1 MKLHGGDPYW
11 PLASGLISV
20 APPLEQDVDCD
31 VLVVGAGITGAL
43 VAHGCAEAGLRV
55 VVLDRRDIGAGST
68 SASTALLQYEIDVPL
83 LELGEMIGVEGARR
97 AYRLGLEA
105 IAELERVS
113 HASACGFERGP
124 SLQVARDGEGAEFL
138 RRECGARREAGLGV
152 RWLDAG
158 ELREAWGVHGAG
170 GIVSDVAARLDP
182 YRLAHGLLGRVSAAG
197 GMVRDRTRVTAVERR
212 GGCLEAGTDRGG
224 VVRARWMVL
233 ACGYET
239 SLMIPEDVVTL
250 HSTYALISEPCAEEF
265 AWPEG
270 ALIWEYAEA
279 YLYARPVGGGRLMVG
294 GEDEPFENAG
304 ARDALIDEK
313 GRKILERFRGLVPG
327 IALEAAFCW
336 AGTFGRTKD
345 GLGYIGTP
353 GNDPRVLCALGFGG
367 NGITLGAVAGR
378 LVPEM
383 IRAGDRGVEL
393 GDESAAAAKLFRFGR

>member
-1 MKLHGGDPYW
+1 M
-11 PLASGLISV
+11 
-20 APPLEQDVDCD
+20 
-31 VLVVGAGITGAL
+31 
-43 VAHGCAEAGLRV
+43 AHGCAASGLRV

-83 LELGEMIGVEGARR
+83 LELGEMIGVEDARR
-97 AYRLGLEA
+97 AYRLGVEA
-105 IAELERVS
+105 IEELERVS
-113 HASACGFERGP
+113 RTLACGFERGP
-124 SLQVARDGEGAEFL
+124 SLQVARDAEGAEFL

-152 RWLDAG
+152 GWVDSGA
-158 ELREAWGVHGAG
+158 LRESWGVQGAG
-170 GIVSDVAARLDP
+170 AIVSDVAARVDP
-182 YRLAHGLLGRVSAAG
+182 YRLTHGLLGRVEAAG
-197 GMVRDRTRVTAVERR
+197 GMVRDRTRVTEVERV
-212 GGCLEAGTDRGG
+212 GGRLEAATDRGG

-250 HSTYALISEPCAEEF
+250 HSTYALISEPCDVQRL
-265 AWPEG
+265 WPEG

-279 YLYARPVGGGRLMVG
+279 YLYARLVAGGRVMVG
-294 GEDEPFENAG
+294 GEDEPFVNAA
-304 ARDALIDEK
+304 ARDAMIDEK

-327 IALEAAFCW
+327 LALEAAFCW

-353 GNDPRVLCALGFGG
+353 GDDPRVLCALGFGG

-378 LVPEM
+378 LVPEV

-393 GDESAAAAKLFRFGR
+393 GDELADAARLFRFGR